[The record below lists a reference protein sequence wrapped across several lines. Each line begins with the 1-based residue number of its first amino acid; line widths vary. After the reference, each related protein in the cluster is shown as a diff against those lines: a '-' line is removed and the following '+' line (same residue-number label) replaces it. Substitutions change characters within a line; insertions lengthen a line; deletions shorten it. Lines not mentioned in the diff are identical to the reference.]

1 MSDANEWTVGR
12 LLTWTTDYLKQHGAL
27 SPRLDAEVLLAAARG
42 CERIQL
48 YTAFDQLADDA
59 TRTVFRDYVRRRAA
73 GEPVAYLVG
82 QREFFSLSFQVTR
95 DVLIPRPET
104 EHLVVECLDVLKK
117 LPTGDEP
124 AQVADVGTGSGAI
137 AVSVAKHAAGCHV
150 TALDI
155 SEPALEVARANAQR
169 HQVAERVE
177 FIRSDLLAELPPDAR
192 FDVIASNPP
201 YVSQGEWEQLPI
213 EVKNFEPRLALIGGP
228 TGSETIGRLV
238 PQAADRLRPGGW
250 LVLEISPMT
259 EAAVSRQVA
268 QDGRFQLQPT
278 VKDLAGLPRVV
289 KARRSQ
295 G

>member
-137 AVSVAKHAAGCHV
+137 AVSVAKHAAGCRV
-150 TALDI
+150 TAVDL
-155 SEPALEVARANAQR
+155 SQAALEVARANAQR

-177 FIRSDLLAELPPDAR
+177 FIRSDLLAELPPDNR
-192 FDVIASNPP
+192 FHVIASNPP